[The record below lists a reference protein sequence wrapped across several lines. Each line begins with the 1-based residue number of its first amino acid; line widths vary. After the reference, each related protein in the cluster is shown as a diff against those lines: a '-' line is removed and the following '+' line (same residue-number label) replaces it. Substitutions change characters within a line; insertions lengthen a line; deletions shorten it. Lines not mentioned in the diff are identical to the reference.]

1 MKPAE
6 LIRAAREA
14 VGELTGL
21 PAENVTSFE
30 RDGDGWDI
38 DVEVLELRRVPD
50 TMDVM
55 GTYRITLDDDGEVQ
69 GFRRLRRYARGASD
83 EGD

>member
-1 MKPAE
+1 VKPAE
-6 LIRAAREA
+6 LIQAARRA
-14 VGELTGL
+14 VAELTGL
-21 PAENVTSFE
+21 PAENVTSFA
-30 RDGDGWDI
+30 RDGEGWDI